1 MPNLSDRIRELRR
14 TAEMT
19 QEEFGQKFGVVKSTV
34 SLYENGKST
43 PNDEIKRKMCEYF
56 NVSLDYLHGLTDKKQ
71 GVDISNDSKTNSKMQ
86 QPISYWV
93 GRTGLSHSEI
103 SKKLGISQDLLE
115 DYLSGSI
122 APPYNILI
130 SLSDI
135 CEVSTDCLL
144 GLRDGSRSADL
155 DNVLPFRYNYRIAER
170 IRSLCEKEGIT
181 QEYLQDLLSL
191 SENEVYYLI
200 EYGFVPHISTVTKLA
215 DFFGVSCDYLLCQIG
230 DQDEKAA
237 MAFRMLNEDNKDII
251 VGEIKK
257 ALLDQRREGA
267 VAAEMP
273 LKEAK

>member
-1 MPNLSDRIRELRR
+1 MDGSKI
-14 TAEMT
+14 TAERERLGLT
-19 QEEFGQKFGVVKSTV
+19 QAELASKVNVSQKSISKYERSERRPTYETLMKMADLFGVSVDY
-34 SLYENGKST
+34 LLGKS
-43 PNDEIKRKMCEYF
+43 NDKFSNKDEDPANISSAEA
-56 NVSLDYLHGLTDKKQ
+56 LKKCVQ
-71 GVDISNDSKTNSKMQ
+71 
-86 QPISYWV
+86 
-93 GRTGLSHSEI
+93 RTGFSYPEI
-103 SKKLGISQDLLE
+103 ARKLGISQDLLE

-144 GLRDGSRSADL
+144 GLRDGSRAADL

-181 QEYLQDLLSL
+181 QEYLQALLSL